1 MSKTK
6 QITLGEISVSALVFS
21 MGDWR
26 CVVGRESM
34 DYIDFMQQYDQG
46 PIHTHRVIGLN
57 MDSTD
62 TNFWAIW
69 MDDYFDPP
77 VVIIRADHEGNA
89 EEIFVDELDWAH
101 INEVDLP
108 DYLSGDKKQQDSEYL
123 NFNSKGQ
130 PYDSESIQCRQV
142 KLVKVEIDL

>member
-21 MGDWR
+21 MGDV
-26 CVVGRESM
+26 CYVVGRESM
-34 DYIDFMQQYDQG
+34 DYIDFMMQYDQG
-46 PIHTHRVIGLN
+46 PNRTHRAIGLN

-62 TNFWAIW
+62 TNFWAVW
-69 MDDYFDPP
+69 VDDCFDPP
-77 VVIIRADHEGNA
+77 IVIIRADHEGNA
-89 EEIFVDELDWAH
+89 EEIFADELDWAH

-108 DYLSGDKKQQDSEYL
+108 DYLSGDKEQQDSEYL

-130 PYDSESIQCRQV
+130 
-142 KLVKVEIDL
+142 